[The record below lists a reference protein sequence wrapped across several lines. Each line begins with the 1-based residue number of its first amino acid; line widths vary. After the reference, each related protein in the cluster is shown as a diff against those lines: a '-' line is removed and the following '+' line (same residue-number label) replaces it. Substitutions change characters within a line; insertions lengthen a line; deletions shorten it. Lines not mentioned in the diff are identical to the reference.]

1 MLNTLRNI
9 VQDVVQEG
17 DFAVSVKRLVAQ
29 IKDAL
34 GTEVCS
40 IYLASFPDAGYRL
53 AATDGLNTQQ
63 VGEVLLARDQGLV
76 GLVGRRAEP
85 LNLESAPS
93 HPNFHFVPEIGE
105 EPFNAFLGVPIL
117 HQGRVLGVLVVQ
129 QREPR
134 KFDES
139 EEAFLVTL
147 SAQLATS
154 VAHAEAVGSSMVADP
169 SISPIVDGHF
179 KGFAGAPGFWSDLLR
194 EEARADRNTIL
205 ARVASPSRLRLV

>member
-17 DFAVSVKRLVAQ
+17 DFAVSVKRLAAH

-40 IYLASFPDAGYRL
+40 IYLASSADAGYLL

-85 LNLESAPS
+85 LNLESASS

-154 VAHAEAVGSSMVADP
+154 VAHAEAVEVYC
-169 SISPIVDGHF
+169 
-179 KGFAGAPGFWSDLLR
+179 
-194 EEARADRNTIL
+194 
-205 ARVASPSRLRLV
+205 

>member
-1 MLNTLRNI
+1 MLNTLRKI

-17 DFAVSVKRLVAQ
+17 DFAVSVKRLAAH

-40 IYLASFPDAGYRL
+40 IYLSSSTDAGYLL

-63 VGEVLLARDQGLV
+63 VGEVLLARGQGLV

-105 EPFNAFLGVPIL
+105 EPFN
-117 HQGRVLGVLVVQ
+117 
-129 QREPR
+129 
-134 KFDES
+134 
-139 EEAFLVTL
+139 
-147 SAQLATS
+147 
-154 VAHAEAVGSSMVADP
+154 
-169 SISPIVDGHF
+169 
-179 KGFAGAPGFWSDLLR
+179 
-194 EEARADRNTIL
+194 DRSYNK
-205 ARVASPSRLRLV
+205 SN